1 MANLYRSEKLEQELQ
16 KLTNRLESIQDT
28 VVVSIDGF
36 VVAAHSPEDLTGS
49 KANSPQIAAMTA
61 ALAGLGEQTLLQLS
75 QGSVNRL
82 LVEGDNGALIV
93 HPVNRNAAIAAIVS
107 KGAKMGI
114 VMHEI
119 RRTSKIVNDILLG
132 G

>member
-1 MANLYRSEKLEQELQ
+1 MAIYRSEKLEQELQ

-36 VVAAHSPEDLTGS
+36 VVAAHTPEDLTGR

-61 ALAGLGEQTLLQLS
+61 ALAGLGEQTLMQMA
-75 QGSVNRL
+75 QGGLNRL
-82 LVEGDNGALIV
+82 LIEGDDGALVV
-93 HPVNRNAAIAAIVS
+93 HPVNKTAAIAAIVS

-114 VMHEI
+114 VMNEI
-119 RRTSKIVNDILLG
+119 RRTSEVVHDILTNR
-132 G
+132 